1 MTDMVFGLPVLV
13 LAVLLAGALGW
24 FLSYARSQKIIGSQD
39 VQVGR
44 LETERE
50 LLLERLEE
58 RDEQLGKQHL
68 ELNQIQLKHTELLRQ
83 HTALRTS
90 LDEKQLHFNEQLR
103 QLSNS
108 REVLKTEFEN
118 LANEILERKGKAFKE
133 LNQESIYH
141 LLKPVQT
148 EMQGFRQKVESIH
161 VEELKQ
167 RSELRAELINLQN
180 LNRQIT
186 DQADKLTN
194 ALQGQKKVQGNWGEL
209 MLENVL
215 DNSGLRLG
223 IDYKREVSFST
234 VDGRQRPDAIVYL
247 PQQKHL
253 IIDAKTS
260 LAAYTRYV
268 NAEHDLERQQALAEH
283 AQAVSARINELA
295 DRDYYKLPGLNS
307 PEVVIM
313 FIPIESAYVE
323 ALRFDNTLYQRAIER
338 NVLVATPTTLL
349 TSLNIVRQL
358 WRFEDQNKHTAEL
371 ANRAERFYSKL
382 NNFLTSMQ
390 EVGKQLDKA
399 KGSYEKAF
407 SQLYSG
413 KGNLIKQASEF
424 KDLGV
429 SVQKELPD
437 ELVELALL
445 EVGEGQQ

>member
-1 MTDMVFGLPVLV
+1 MTEMVFGMPVLI
-13 LAVLLAGALGW
+13 LAVLLASAIGW
-24 FLSYARSQKIIGSQD
+24 LSSYARSQKIISGQH
-39 VQVGR
+39 VQLGK
-44 LETERE
+44 LETERDLQLDRIAE
-50 LLLERLEE
+50 YEQSYNKRDADFNLL
-58 RDEQLGKQHL
+58 QQ
-68 ELNQIQLKHTELLRQ
+68 KHTELLRQ
-83 HTALRTS
+83 HSALRTS

-103 QLSNS
+103 QLAES
-108 REVLKTEFEN
+108 REMLKREFEN

-141 LLKPVQT
+141 LLRPVQA

-223 IDYKREVSFST
+223 TDYQREVSFT
-234 VDGRQRPDAIVYL
+234 TAEGRQRPDVIVYL
-247 PQQKHL
+247 PQNKHL

-268 NAEHDLERQQALAEH
+268 NAENELESQQALAEH
-283 AQAVSARINELA
+283 AQAVAARINELA
-295 DRDYYKLPGLNS
+295 DRDYFKLPGLNS

-323 ALRFDNTLYQRAIER
+323 ALRFDHSLYQRAIER

-382 NNFLTSMQ
+382 NNFLMSMQ
-390 EVGKQLDKA
+390 DVGKQLDKA
-399 KGSYEKAF
+399 KGSYDKAF

-413 KGNLIKQASEF
+413 KANLIKQAAEF

-437 ELVELALL
+437 ELVELAHL
-445 EVGEGQQ
+445 EVGESDA